1 MAQKQ
6 SLFQRAQSD
15 TEVADTQK
23 GIQGVGSVVGAGLG
37 VLKGLIGV
45 VRRKPSVRAWA
56 QAKRAERRRLKDD
69 GKSGSDLRQALRAW
83 SANNPR
89 PQGSEPYN
97 PTELGISNQSNPNAQ
112 GNIGTFAPLPNNLGT
127 RTAGSGLGFSPFW
140 LLLAIPFIFPTQFK
154 KLTKIKY

>member
-1 MAQKQ
+1 MAEQTKFGKA
-6 SLFQRAQSD
+6 LD
-15 TEVADTQK
+15 K
-23 GIQGVGSVVGAGLG
+23 LPGIVGTGVGIARS
-37 VLKGLIGV
+37 IGSAFK
-45 VRRKPSVRAWA
+45 RKPNVRAWLA
-56 QAKRAERRRLKDD
+56 DKRAERRRLKTE
-69 GKSGSDLRQALRAW
+69 GLSGSELRQALRAW

-112 GNIGTFAPLPNNLGT
+112 ANIGTFAPLPNNLGT
-127 RTAGSGLGFSPFW
+127 RTAGSGLGFNPLW

>member
-1 MAQKQ
+1 MAEQTKFGKA
-6 SLFQRAQSD
+6 LD
-15 TEVADTQK
+15 K
-23 GIQGVGSVVGAGLG
+23 LPGIVGTGVGIARS
-37 VLKGLIGV
+37 IGSAFK
-45 VRRKPSVRAWA
+45 RKPNVRPWLAD
-56 QAKRAERRRLKDD
+56 KRAERRRLKTE
-69 GKSGSDLRQALRAW
+69 GLSGSELRQALRAW

-112 GNIGTFAPLPNNLGT
+112 ANIGTFAPLPNNLGT
-127 RTAGSGLGFSPFW
+127 RTAGSGLGFNPLW

>member
-1 MAQKQ
+1 MADQ
-6 SLFQRAQSD
+6 SKFKEFAGKLP
-15 TEVADTQK
+15 
-23 GIQGVGSVVGAGLG
+23 GIVGTGVSA
-37 VLKGLIGV
+37 ISGV
-45 VRRKPSVRAWA
+45 VNVFRRKPSVRAWA
-56 QAKRAERRRLKDD
+56 SDKRAGRRRLKAT
-69 GKSGSDLRQALRAW
+69 GLSGSDLRQALRAW

-97 PTELGISNQSNPNAQ
+97 PTALGTSNQTNANAQ
-112 GNIGTFAPLPNNLGT
+112 ADIGTFAPLPNNLGT

>member
-1 MAQKQ
+1 MAEQTKFGKA
-6 SLFQRAQSD
+6 LD
-15 TEVADTQK
+15 K
-23 GIQGVGSVVGAGLG
+23 LPGIVGTGVGIARS
-37 VLKGLIGV
+37 IGSAFK
-45 VRRKPSVRAWA
+45 RKPNVRAWS
-56 QAKRAERRRLKDD
+56 QAKREERRRLKAT
-69 GKSGSDLRQALRAW
+69 GLSGSDLRQALRAW

-97 PTELGISNQSNPNAQ
+97 PMALGTSNQTNANAQ
-112 GNIGTFAPLPNNLGT
+112 ADIGTFAPLPNNLGT

>member
-1 MAQKQ
+1 MAEQTKFGKA
-6 SLFQRAQSD
+6 LD
-15 TEVADTQK
+15 K
-23 GIQGVGSVVGAGLG
+23 LPGIVGTGVGIARS
-37 VLKGLIGV
+37 IGSAFK
-45 VRRKPSVRAWA
+45 RKPNVRAWA
-56 QAKRAERRRLKDD
+56 SAKREERRRLRTA
-69 GKSGSDLRQALRAW
+69 GLSGSNLRQALRAW

-97 PTELGISNQSNPNAQ
+97 PTALGTSNQTNANAQ
-112 GNIGTFAPLPNNLGT
+112 ADIGTFAPLPNNLGT